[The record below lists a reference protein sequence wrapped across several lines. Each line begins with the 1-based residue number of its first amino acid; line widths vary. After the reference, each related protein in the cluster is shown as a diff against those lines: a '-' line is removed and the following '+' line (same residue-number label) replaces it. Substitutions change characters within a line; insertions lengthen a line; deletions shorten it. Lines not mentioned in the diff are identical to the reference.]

1 MQTQFRLAFILAAL
15 GAATAP
21 AAAWNSVAR
30 PASEAPVAT
39 APLKPILVQDA
50 GAQPEPQPGA
60 EQPDGEGA
68 QSDEG
73 GMESGADADEEYW
86 AFPKDFKFD
95 RIPVTFPA
103 SAEAPGLTDFLAT
116 LRGISE
122 KRDDAALVAT
132 IAPKI
137 FWDRDFGGGFDEAL

>member
-73 GMESGADADEEYW
+73 
-86 AFPKDFKFD
+86 
-95 RIPVTFPA
+95 
-103 SAEAPGLTDFLAT
+103 
-116 LRGISE
+116 
-122 KRDDAALVAT
+122 
-132 IAPKI
+132 
-137 FWDRDFGGGFDEAL
+137 